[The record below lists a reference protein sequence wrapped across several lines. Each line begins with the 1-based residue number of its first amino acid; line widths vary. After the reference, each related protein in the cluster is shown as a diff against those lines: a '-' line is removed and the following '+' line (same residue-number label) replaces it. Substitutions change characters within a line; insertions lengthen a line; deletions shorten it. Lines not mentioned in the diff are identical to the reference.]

1 MAREYRGG
9 YYQMDHI
16 SFGKM
21 MISEQL
27 RPPLS
32 AVSGLIVGSAK
43 ANAMASSAGGEGK
56 RKSGARKLAESYE
69 AVRGPIVVILSDG
82 FPGPRITGRVIN
94 RARHAAR
101 NEFGAGGW
109 QAGRGTRNLR
119 RAGEAHGNL
128 QGEAG

>member
-9 YYQMDHI
+9 YYKMDHA

-21 MISEQL
+21 MVSEQL

-32 AVSGLIVGSAK
+32 AVSGLIAATAAGFAR
-43 ANAMASSAGGEGK
+43 ADSAGGEPK
-56 RKSGARKLAESYE
+56 RKSGARKLAESYQPE
-69 AVRGPIVVILSDG
+69 RGPIVVILSDG
-82 FPGPRITGRVIN
+82 IPGPRITGRVVN

-109 QAGRGTRNLR
+109 QAGRGSRNLR
-119 RAGEAHGNL
+119 RAGQLHGNL